1 MTEIRSFTPEEQA
14 RWDAWLAAEIKKLAL
29 DPDSAINTVIAAHCE
44 ALLQRLEKEM
54 PAFVAQ
60 QLDAL
65 RAELTEQQDER
76 EKTWLQKLMTW

>member
-29 DPDSAINTVIAAHCE
+29 DPDSIVNQVITAHCE
-44 ALLQRLEKEM
+44 ALLKQLENDM
-54 PAFVAQ
+54 PAYVTQ

-65 RAELTEQQDER
+65 RAELTEQQDQR